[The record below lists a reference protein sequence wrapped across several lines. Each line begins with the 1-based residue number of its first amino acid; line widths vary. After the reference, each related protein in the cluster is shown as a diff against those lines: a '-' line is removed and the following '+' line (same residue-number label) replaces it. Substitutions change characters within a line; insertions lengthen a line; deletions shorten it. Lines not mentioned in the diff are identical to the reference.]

1 MGAGNDMFLINR
13 HKRFKFTERHHST
26 KGILVS
32 LVSSAILVGYGVVLA
47 QAYGTDGTLSM
58 YYGSV
63 GLALLALAVIMLILA
78 IQSLMEEDSYPLFP
92 RLALVSSI
100 LAIACWAGTYALGL
114 GLFG

>member
-1 MGAGNDMFLINR
+1 
-13 HKRFKFTERHHST
+13 
-26 KGILVS
+26 
-32 LVSSAILVGYGVVLA
+32 
-47 QAYGTDGTLSM
+47 M

-92 RLALVSSI
+92 RLALVTSI

-114 GLFG
+114 GLIG